1 MQLAWIPLLMTLIC
15 LACKRTDF
23 KNRSGLGLHRRKCKL
38 VAPAATAMLE
48 KREAQE
54 MGGNELEAQEDYA
67 DEPVHC
73 DCLHRHLFLT

>member
-1 MQLAWIPLLMTLIC
+1 MLE
-15 LACKRTDF
+15 KREQ
-23 KNRSGLGLHRRKCKL
+23 RLHRKDQEKR
-38 VAPAATAMLE
+38 M

-73 DCLHRHLFLT
+73 DCLHQHLFLT